1 MKPIVNTN
9 KDEEMARKLQEELNR
24 NNNNSNNFNSTNGF
38 MDEDLKRVIEAS
50 KNDY

>member
-9 KDEEMARKLQEELNR
+9 NDEEMAKKLQEELNR
-24 NNNNSNNFNSTNGF
+24 NNNNNFISTNGF
-38 MDEDLKRVIEAS
+38 IDEDLKRVIEAS